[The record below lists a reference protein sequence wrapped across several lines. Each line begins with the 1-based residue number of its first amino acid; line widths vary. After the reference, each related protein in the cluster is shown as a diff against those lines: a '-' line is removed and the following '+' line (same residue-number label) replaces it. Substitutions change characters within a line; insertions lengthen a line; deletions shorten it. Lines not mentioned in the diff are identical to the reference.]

1 LIVPGRGSYGF
12 LSEVFTSCAFAP
24 DPGPHPDRCGTC
36 VRCSTGCPTGA
47 LVAPGVVDSGR
58 CIAYWTIEHRG
69 SIPEEVR
76 PWLGDWVFGCDL
88 CQEVCPWNRFAPDA
102 VGTRLQARPGMARLD
117 LEALLF
123 LDEEKFEADFGDTA
137 LRRTRRQGLV
147 RNAAIALGNR
157 GDTDSLKALEQSMS
171 IETDPV
177 ILEACGWA
185 RDCIERRRRDRDPG

>member
-1 LIVPGRGSYGF
+1 
-12 LSEVFTSCAFAP
+12 
-24 DPGPHPDRCGTC
+24 
-36 VRCSTGCPTGA
+36 
-47 LVAPGVVDSGR
+47 
-58 CIAYWTIEHRG
+58 
-69 SIPEEVR
+69 
-76 PWLGDWVFGCDL
+76 
-88 CQEVCPWNRFAPDA
+88 
-102 VGTRLQARPGMARLD
+102 MARLD